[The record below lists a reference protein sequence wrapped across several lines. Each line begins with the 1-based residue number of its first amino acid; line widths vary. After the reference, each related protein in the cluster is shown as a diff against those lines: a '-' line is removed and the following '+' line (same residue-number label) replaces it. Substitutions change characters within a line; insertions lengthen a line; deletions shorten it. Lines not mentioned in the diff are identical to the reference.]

1 MAKFHVDYTFYGRA
15 SRTIEASSK
24 EEAEE
29 RIEIEVDA
37 HDFHIDAD
45 EIDDIDFTVREMHPV
60 TRGGREIWTSHVLP
74 GDVLGHASA
83 LAQTPLF
90 GGQLEESK

>member
-1 MAKFHVDYTFYGRA
+1 MAKFHVDYTFCGRA

-60 TRGGREIWTSHVLP
+60 TRGGREIWTSLMLP
-74 GDVLGHASA
+74 GDKRGHQSA
-83 LAQTPLF
+83 IDSSPLF
-90 GGQLEESK
+90 GGQLEAS